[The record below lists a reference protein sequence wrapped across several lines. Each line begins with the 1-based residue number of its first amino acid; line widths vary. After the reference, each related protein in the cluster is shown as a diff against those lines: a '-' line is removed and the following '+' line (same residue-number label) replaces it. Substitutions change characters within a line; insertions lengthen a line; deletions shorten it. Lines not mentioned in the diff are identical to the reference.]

1 MGDVIESQT
10 SKNIQAAGKLTTTPS
25 PKLRKEKSD
34 PYECPNLSE
43 FSFFPH
49 YCSRHANCLNI
60 GKEYR
65 CCRQFNSKRCVKGVP
80 KPLKEQRHERNL
92 SFFFFSVCYICSVLF
107 SQYIFTL
114 VQWNHVQSSFVFQT
128 VFSHSR
134 SYTAKMSKGTIGRIV
149 LGIENVQHRSR
160 LLAEIMLPCNLLT
173 IILN

>member
-92 SFFFFSVCYICSVLF
+92 SFFFLLCLLHLFGSVFAIHLYTCSMKSCSKLFCLPNCFQPFSVLY
-107 SQYIFTL
+107 
-114 VQWNHVQSSFVFQT
+114 
-128 VFSHSR
+128 R
-134 SYTAKMSKGTIGRIV
+134 
-149 LGIENVQHRSR
+149 ENVQRNHWPNCFGNWKR
-160 LLAEIMLPCNLLT
+160 ATPIT
-173 IILN
+173 IAGRDYVAL